1 MRYHVLGVGS
11 IGSLIAFHLKRSV
24 KLQRQL
30 LQPGPSSSKT
40 RRELLLSNL
49 SNKRPPSNQGT
60 IVSSLSLP
68 PYVQSE
74 LPDPQQT
81 SVTLH
86 LRRKAFGKQAQK
98 RYLNSIVVE
107 QDGVRDIEGGFQT
120 DFSSSPTDVIASIVR
135 RGRANQAQTQG
146 EEGGGEGEGEGEDAG
161 AGRFSISRTQTG
173 SSTGTSSIRDQ
184 VSSKTPLPDHD
195 GGISLISTLEG
206 TYSQPRA
213 SPIDSL
219 IITTKC
225 DSTLSA
231 IEGIRHRIHPWST
244 IVLLQNGMGVL
255 DTLFDTF
262 FKDPEQRPNFVLAST
277 THGAWRKGP
286 LDVVHASAGTLHF
299 GIVPSSRSG
308 PDGFENARVSFGQ
321 TIAPVQ
327 GVMLPTRGAGSSRK
341 AKGWE
346 RFAPDTD
353 AAPIEEVHD
362 PHAPSNKLSI
372 ANIPDQPNLRTLR
385 ATVAALLSLPLNV
398 EWEPIR
404 EFQLR
409 SLRKLV
415 INACINPLTALADC
429 KNGDLFGNPAAMD
442 AMWSVCLEAGMVL
455 EAQVREHLS
464 SSSSPSTSTRSL
476 ATLSAED
483 LILLSTETGEPML
496 NPSLT
501 PQALFQEVQRVA
513 RLTAAN
519 WSSMHSDLKHRR
531 GSTEIDYINGY
542 ISALGRGY
550 NIDTTANDLLTNL
563 IKLKTTRVTGS
574 GRL

>member
-30 LQPGPSSSKT
+30 LQPGPSSSKS

-49 SNKRPPSNQGT
+49 TNKRPPQNQGT
-60 IVSSLSLP
+60 VVSSLSLP
-68 PYVQSE
+68 PYVQSS

-86 LRRKAFGKQAQK
+86 LRRKAFGRQAQK

-120 DFSSSPTDVIASIVR
+120 DFSSSPTDIIATIVR
-135 RGRANQAQTQG
+135 QNRANQAQTQ
-146 EEGGGEGEGEGEDAG
+146 EDEDESDSD
-161 AGRFSISRTQTG
+161 RFSISRTQTG
-173 SSTGTSSIRDQ
+173 SESASIREQTSSNI
-184 VSSKTPLPDHD
+184 PLPDND
-195 GGISLISTLEG
+195 GGLSLISTLEG

-219 IITTKC
+219 IVTTKC

-231 IEGIRHRIHPWST
+231 IESIRHRIHPWST

-255 DTLFDTF
+255 DTLFERF
-262 FKDPEQRPNFVLAST
+262 FKDPDQRPNFVLAST
-277 THGAWRKGP
+277 THGCWRKGP

-299 GIVPSSRSG
+299 GIVPSGRSG
-308 PDGFENARVSFGQ
+308 PEGFEAARVPFGQ
-321 TIAPVQ
+321 TIATTR
-327 GVMLPTRGAGSSRK
+327 GVALPTRGRGRK

-346 RFAPDTD
+346 RFSPDTD
-353 AAPIEEVHD
+353 SNPVEEIPD
-362 PHAPSNKLSI
+362 PESPSTKLSI

-385 ATVAALLSLPLNV
+385 STVAALLSLPLNV

-464 SSSSPSTSTRSL
+464 SSSTTSQRKSSS
-476 ATLSAED
+476 TLSVED
-483 LILLSTETGEPML
+483 LVLLSTDTGEPML

-501 PQALFQEVQRVA
+501 PQALFQEVQRIA

-519 WSSMHSDLKHRR
+519 WSSMHSDLKSRR

-563 IKLKTTRVTGS
+563 IKLKTKKVTGS

>member
-30 LQPGPSSSKT
+30 LEPGPSSSKS

-49 SNKRPPSNQGT
+49 SNKRPPPNQGT

-68 PYVQSE
+68 PYVQSN

-86 LRRKAFGKQAQK
+86 LRRKAFAKHVKQ
-98 RYLNSIVVE
+98 RYVNSIVVE
-107 QDGVRDIEGGFQT
+107 HDGVRDIEGGFQT
-120 DFSSSPTDVIASIVR
+120 DFNSSPTDVIASIVHK
-135 RGRANQAQTQG
+135 GRSDPVQDQ
-146 EEGGGEGEGEGEDAG
+146 EEPPAD
-161 AGRFSISRTQTG
+161 RFSISRTTTPPLSEASAMRQQT
-173 SSTGTSSIRDQ
+173 SSTL
-184 VSSKTPLPDHD
+184 PLPDHD

-206 TYSQPRA
+206 VHSQPRA

-219 IITTKC
+219 IVTTKC
-225 DSTLSA
+225 DATLLALESL
-231 IEGIRHRIHPWST
+231 RHRIHPWST

-255 DTLFDTF
+255 DALFDTF

-277 THGAWRKGP
+277 THGCWKKGP
-286 LDVVHASAGTLHF
+286 LDVVHASMGTLHF
-299 GIVPSSRSG
+299 GIVPSARG
-308 PDGFENARVSFGQ
+308 GAEVFEAGRVPFRQSIARV
-321 TIAPVQ
+321 Q
-327 GVMLPTRGAGSSRK
+327 GSVLPSMGLGTKRK

-346 RFAPDTD
+346 RFSPDVDASGPAIDEVQDPDAPT
-353 AAPIEEVHD
+353 
-362 PHAPSNKLSI
+362 KLLSI

-404 EFQLR
+404 DFQLR
-409 SLRKLV
+409 ALRKLV

-429 KNGDLFGNPAAMD
+429 KNGDLFGNPAATD
-442 AMWSVCLEAGMVL
+442 AMWSICLEAGMVL
-455 EAQVREHLS
+455 EAQVREHLAASTS
-464 SSSSPSTSTRSL
+464 SSSKQPSS
-476 ATLSAED
+476 TLSTDD

-496 NPSLT
+496 HPSLT
-501 PQALFQEVQRVA
+501 PRALFQEVQRVA

-519 WSSMHSDLKHRR
+519 WSSMHSDLKNRR

-563 IKLKTTRVTGS
+563 VKLKTTKVTGS
-574 GRL
+574 NRL

>member
-30 LQPGPSSSKT
+30 LQPGPSSSKS

-49 SNKRPPSNQGT
+49 TNKRPPQNQGT

-68 PYVQSE
+68 PYIQSN

-86 LRRKAFGKQAQK
+86 LRRKAFGRQAQK

-120 DFSSSPTDVIASIVR
+120 DFSSSSTDVIATIVR
-135 RGRANQAQTQG
+135 QNRANQAQTQ
-146 EEGGGEGEGEGEDAG
+146 EDDDDSESD
-161 AGRFSISRTQTG
+161 RFSISRTQTG
-173 SSTGTSSIRDQ
+173 SKSASIGEQTSSNI
-184 VSSKTPLPDHD
+184 PLPDND
-195 GGISLISTLEG
+195 GGLSLISTLEG

-219 IITTKC
+219 IVTTKC

-231 IEGIRHRIHPWST
+231 IESIRHRIHPWST

-255 DTLFDTF
+255 DTLFERF
-262 FKDPEQRPNFVLAST
+262 FKDPDQRPNFVLAST
-277 THGAWRKGP
+277 THGCWRKGP

-299 GIVPSSRSG
+299 GIVPSGRSG
-308 PDGFENARVSFGQ
+308 PEGFEAARVPFGQ
-321 TIAPVQ
+321 TIATTR
-327 GVMLPTRGAGSSRK
+327 GVALPTRGTGRK

-346 RFAPDTD
+346 RFSPDTD
-353 AAPIEEVHD
+353 SNPVEEIPD
-362 PHAPSNKLSI
+362 PNSPSTKLSI

-385 ATVAALLSLPLNV
+385 STVAALLSLPLNV

-442 AMWSVCLEAGMVL
+442 AMWSVCLEAGMIL

-464 SSSSPSTSTRSL
+464 SSTSTQRKSSS
-476 ATLSAED
+476 TLSVED
-483 LILLSTETGEPML
+483 LVLLSTDTGEPML

-519 WSSMHSDLKHRR
+519 WSSMHSDLKSRR

-563 IKLKTTRVTGS
+563 IKLKTKKVTGS

>member
-30 LQPGPSSSKT
+30 LKPGPSSKS

-49 SNKRPPSNQGT
+49 SNKRPPQSQGS

-68 PYVQSE
+68 PYVQSN

-86 LRRKAFGKQAQK
+86 LRRKAFAKQVKQ
-98 RYLNSIVVE
+98 RYVNSIVVE
-107 QDGVRDIEGGFQT
+107 QDGLRDIEGGFQT
-120 DFSSSPTDVIASIVR
+120 DFNSSPTDVIASIVSR
-135 RGRANQAQTQG
+135 NRTNQAQ
-146 EEGGGEGEGEGEDAG
+146 EDEDAETD
-161 AGRFSISRTQTG
+161 RFLISRTQTG
-173 SSTGTSSIRDQ
+173 SSSSQAASIREAT
-184 VSSKTPLPDHD
+184 SSKTPIPDHD

-206 TYSQPRA
+206 THFQPRA

-262 FKDPEQRPNFVLAST
+262 FKDPNQRPNFVLAST
-277 THGAWRKGP
+277 THGCWKKGP
-286 LDVVHASAGTLHF
+286 LDVVHASSGTLHF
-299 GIVPSSRSG
+299 GIVPSGRAG
-308 PDGFENARVSFGQ
+308 PNGFEAERVPFGQ

-327 GVMLPTRGAGSSRK
+327 NVLLPTRSVGARK
-341 AKGWE
+341 IAKGWE
-346 RFAPDTD
+346 QFSPDVDTS
-353 AAPIEEVHD
+353 PTQQED
-362 PHAPSNKLSI
+362 PEAPSTRLSI
-372 ANIPDQPNLRTLR
+372 AGIPDQPNLRTLR
-385 ATVAALLSLPLNV
+385 ATVAALLSLPLQV

-409 SLRKLV
+409 SLCKLV
-415 INACINPLTALADC
+415 VNACINPLTALADC
-429 KNGDLFGNPAAMD
+429 KNGDLFGNPAAMN

-464 SSSSPSTSTRSL
+464 SSNSSATKLS

-483 LILLSTETGEPML
+483 LILLSSETGEPML
-496 NPSLT
+496 HPSLT

-519 WSSMHSDLKHRR
+519 WSSMHSDLKSRR
-531 GSTEIDYINGY
+531 RSTEIDYINGY

-550 NIDTTANDLLTNL
+550 NIDTTANDLLINL

>member
-11 IGSLIAFHLKRSV
+11 IGSLIAFHLKRSI

-30 LQPGPSSSKT
+30 LKPGPSSKS
-40 RRELLLSNL
+40 RRELLLSNF
-49 SNKRPPSNQGT
+49 SNKRPPQNQGS

-68 PYVQSE
+68 PYVKSN
-74 LPDPQQT
+74 LPDPLQT

-86 LRRKAFGKQAQK
+86 LRRKAFGKQAKQ
-98 RYLNSIVVE
+98 RYVNSIVVE

-120 DFSSSPTDVIASIVR
+120 DFNSSPTDVIASIVSR
-135 RGRANQAQTQG
+135 NRGQETQ
-146 EEGGGEGEGEGEDAG
+146 EDNEDSQED
-161 AGRFSISRTQTG
+161 RFLISRSQTA
-173 SSTGTSSIRDQ
+173 SSSETAASFREQT
-184 VSSKTPLPDHD
+184 SSKTPIPDHD
-195 GGISLISTLEG
+195 GGLSLISTLEG

-244 IVLLQNGMGVL
+244 IVLLQNGMGVI
-255 DTLFDTF
+255 DTLFDSF
-262 FKDPEQRPNFVLAST
+262 FKDPDQRPNFVLAST
-277 THGAWRKGP
+277 THGCWRKGP
-286 LDVVHASAGTLHF
+286 LDVVHASSGTLHF
-299 GIVPSSRSG
+299 GIVPSGRAG
-308 PDGFENARVSFGQ
+308 MDGFETQRVPIGQ

-327 GVMLPTRGAGSSRK
+327 NVLLPTRGAGAK
-341 AKGWE
+341 KIAKGWE
-346 RFAPDTD
+346 QFSPDAD
-353 AAPIEEVHD
+353 ASSSPSQEEYD
-362 PHAPSNKLSI
+362 PDAPSNMLSL
-372 ANIPDQPNLRTLR
+372 AGIPDQPNLRTLR
-385 ATVAALLSLPLNV
+385 ATVAALLSLPLKV

-415 INACINPLTALADC
+415 VNACINPLTALADC

-464 SSSSPSTSTRSL
+464 SSSSTSSAARSP

-483 LILLSTETGEPML
+483 LTLLSSETGEPML
-496 NPSLT
+496 HPSLT

-519 WSSMHSDLKHRR
+519 WSSMHSDLKSRR
-531 GSTEIDYINGY
+531 RSTEIDYINGY

-574 GRL
+574 SRL

>member
-30 LQPGPSSSKT
+30 LQPGPSSKS

-49 SNKRPPSNQGT
+49 SNKRPPQNQGT
-60 IVSSLSLP
+60 IVSSLALP
-68 PYVQSE
+68 PYIQSN

-86 LRRKAFGKQAQK
+86 LRRKAFGKQAKQ
-98 RYLNSIVVE
+98 RYVNSIVVE
-107 QDGVRDIEGGFQT
+107 QEGVRDIEGGFQT
-120 DFSSSPTDVIASIVR
+120 DFNSSPTDVIASIVR
-135 RGRANQAQTQG
+135 RNRANAEEDEGSAQ
-146 EEGGGEGEGEGEDAG
+146 D
-161 AGRFSISRTQTG
+161 RFSISRTTTG
-173 SSTGTSSIRDQ
+173 SPSESSSIREQ
-184 VSSKTPLPDHD
+184 ASSKTPIPDHD
-195 GGISLISTLEG
+195 GGLSLISTLEG
-206 TYSQPRA
+206 TYYQPRA

-225 DSTLSA
+225 QATLSA
-231 IEGIRHRIHPWST
+231 LEGIRHRIHPWST

-286 LDVVHASAGTLHF
+286 LDIVHASAGTLHF
-299 GIVPSSRSG
+299 GIVPSGRAGSE
-308 PDGFENARVSFGQ
+308 GFEASRVPIGQ
-321 TIAPVQ
+321 SIASVQ
-327 GVMLPTRGAGSSRK
+327 GTVLPNLGAGNKRK

-346 RFAPDTD
+346 RFAPEED
-353 AAPIEEVHD
+353 ASSIDQIQD
-362 PHAPSNKLSI
+362 PSSPSNLLSI
-372 ANIPDQPNLRTLR
+372 SNIPDQPNLRTLR
-385 ATVAALLSLPLNV
+385 ATVAGLLSLPLNV

-409 SLRKLV
+409 ALRKLV

-455 EAQVREHLS
+455 EAQVREHLA
-464 SSSSPSTSTRSL
+464 SSPSANSRPS

-483 LILLSTETGEPML
+483 LILRSTETGEPML
-496 NPSLT
+496 HPSLT

-513 RLTAAN
+513 RLTASN
-519 WSSMHSDLKHRR
+519 WSSMHSDLKNRR

-563 IKLKTTRVTGS
+563 VKLKTTRATGS
-574 GRL
+574 NKL

>member
-11 IGSLIAFHLKRSV
+11 IGSLIAFHLKRSL
-24 KLQRQL
+24 KLQRKL
-30 LQPGPSSSKT
+30 LQPGPSSKS
-40 RRELLLSNL
+40 RRDLLLSNL
-49 SNKRPPSNQGT
+49 SNQRQPSGQGS
-60 IVSSLSLP
+60 IVSSLCLP
-68 PYVQSE
+68 PYVQTQ

-86 LRRKAFGKQAQK
+86 LRRKAFGKQVKQ
-98 RYLNSIVVE
+98 RYVNSIVVE

-120 DFSSSPTDVIASIVR
+120 DFNSSPTDIIASIVR
-135 RGRANQAQTQG
+135 RNRANQPDDG
-146 EEGGGEGEGEGEDAG
+146 EAASHD
-161 AGRFSISRTQTG
+161 RFLISRTSTG
-173 SSTGTSSIRDQ
+173 SSSAVASTIRDQ
-184 VSSKTPLPDHD
+184 TSSKIPLPDHD
-195 GGISLISTLEG
+195 GGISLISTLEA
-206 TYSQPRA
+206 THSQPRA

-225 DSTLSA
+225 DATLSA
-231 IEGIRHRIHPWST
+231 LEGIRHRIHPWST

-286 LDVVHASAGTLHF
+286 LDVVHASTGTLHF
-299 GIVPSSRSG
+299 GIVPSGRAGSE
-308 PDGFENARVSFGQ
+308 GFEAGRVPFGQ
-321 TIAPVQ
+321 TINQVKN
-327 GVMLPTRGAGSSRK
+327 VELPTRGEAKK

-346 RFAPDTD
+346 KFSPDED
-353 AAPIEEVHD
+353 SPVVQEEQD
-362 PHAPSNKLSI
+362 PQAPSNKLSI
-372 ANIPDQPNLRTLR
+372 GSIPDQPNLRTLR
-385 ATVAALLSLPLNV
+385 ATVAGLLSLPLNV

-415 INACINPLTALADC
+415 INACINPLTALVDC

-442 AMWSVCLEAGMVL
+442 AIWSICLEAGMVL

-464 SSSSPSTSTRSL
+464 SDSSSQRQKTS
-476 ATLSAED
+476 ATLSVED
-483 LILLSTETGEPML
+483 LILQSTETGEPML
-496 NPSLT
+496 HPSLT
-501 PQALFQEVQRVA
+501 PKALFQEVQRVA
-513 RLTAAN
+513 RATAAN
-519 WSSMHSDLKHRR
+519 WSSMHSDLKNKR

-563 IKLKTTRVTGS
+563 IKLKITKVTGS
-574 GRL
+574 FNGNFKL

>member
-30 LQPGPSSSKT
+30 LKPGPSSSAKS

-49 SNKRPPSNQGT
+49 SNKRPPQNQGA

-68 PYVQSE
+68 PYVQSN

-86 LRRKAFGKQAQK
+86 LRRKAFGKQAKQ

-107 QDGVRDIEGGFQT
+107 HDGVRDIEGGFQT
-120 DFSSSPTDVIASIVR
+120 DFNSSPTDVIASIVSR
-135 RGRANQAQTQG
+135 NRAKQAQED
-146 EEGGGEGEGEGEDAG
+146 EEAGED
-161 AGRFSISRTQTG
+161 RFFISRTQTG
-173 SSTGTSSIRDQ
+173 SSSEAAAIREQ
-184 VSSKTPLPDHD
+184 TSSKTPIPDHD

-206 TYSQPRA
+206 THSQPRA

-231 IEGIRHRIHPWST
+231 IESIRHRIHPWST

-262 FKDPEQRPNFVLAST
+262 FKDPERRPNFVLAST
-277 THGAWRKGP
+277 THGCWKKGP

-299 GIVPSSRSG
+299 GIVPSGRAE
-308 PDGFENARVSFGQ
+308 PHGFETERVPYGQ
-321 TIAPVQ
+321 TIAPAQNVLLPAR
-327 GVMLPTRGAGSSRK
+327 GVAAAK
-341 AKGWE
+341 KIAKGWE
-346 RFAPDTD
+346 QFSPDAD
-353 AAPIEEVHD
+353 ASSPPAQEAQD
-362 PHAPSNKLSI
+362 PDAPSSMLSL
-372 ANIPDQPNLRTLR
+372 AGIPDQPNLRTLR
-385 ATVAALLSLPLNV
+385 ATVAALLSLPLQV

-409 SLRKLV
+409 ALRKLV

-464 SSSSPSTSTRSL
+464 ASPSTAPKPPAS
-476 ATLSAED
+476 LSAED
-483 LILLSTETGEPML
+483 LILLSSETGEPML
-496 NPSLT
+496 HPSLT

-519 WSSMHSDLKHRR
+519 WSSMHSDLKSRR
-531 GSTEIDYINGY
+531 RSSEIDYINGY

-550 NIDTTANDLLTNL
+550 NVDTTANDLLTNL

-574 GRL
+574 SRL

>member
-30 LQPGPSSSKT
+30 LQPRPSSPKSK
-40 RRELLLSNL
+40 RELLLSNL
-49 SNKRPPSNQGT
+49 SNKRPPQTQGT

-68 PYVQSE
+68 PYVQTE
-74 LPDPQQT
+74 LPDPQRT

-86 LRRKAFGKQAQK
+86 LRRKAFGKQAKQ
-98 RYLNSIVVE
+98 RFVNSIVVE
-107 QDGVRDIEGGFQT
+107 QHGVRDIEGGFQT
-120 DFSSSPTDVIASIVR
+120 DFNSSPTDVIASIVR
-135 RGRANQAQTQG
+135 RSRSNQPEEE
-146 EEGGGEGEGEGEDAG
+146 EEGSED
-161 AGRFSISRTQTG
+161 RFLISRTATPSSPEAAAIRGQT
-173 SSTGTSSIRDQ
+173 
-184 VSSKTPLPDHD
+184 SSKTPLPDHD

-206 TYSQPRA
+206 LHSQPRA

-225 DSTLSA
+225 DATLSA
-231 IEGIRHRIHPWST
+231 LESIRDRIHPWST

-262 FKDPEQRPNFVLAST
+262 FKDPDQRPNFVLAST
-277 THGAWRKGP
+277 THGCWRKGP
-286 LDVVHASAGTLHF
+286 LDVVHASTGTLHF
-299 GIVPSSRSG
+299 GIVPSGRAGQDVIEKSRV
-308 PDGFENARVSFGQ
+308 PYGQ
-321 TIAPVQ
+321 TIARVR
-327 GVMLPTRGAGSSRK
+327 GVVLPSRDEA
-341 AKGWE
+341 AKKKTARDWE
-346 RFAPDTD
+346 RFSPDTD
-353 AAPIEEVHD
+353 SNAIEEIPD
-362 PHAPSNKLSI
+362 PGSPSKLLSI
-372 ANIPDQPNLRTLR
+372 TSIPDQPSLRTLR

-429 KNGDLFGNPAAMD
+429 KNGDLFGNPVAMD

-455 EAQVREHLS
+455 EAQVREYLAS
-464 SSSSPSTSTRSL
+464 GATASPRQRVSAS
-476 ATLSAED
+476 LSAED
-483 LILLSTETGEPML
+483 LILRSDETGEPIL
-496 NPSLT
+496 HPSLT

-513 RLTAAN
+513 RMTAAN
-519 WSSMHSDLKHRR
+519 WSSMHSDLKNRR
-531 GSTEIDYINGY
+531 RSTEIDHINGY

-563 IKLKTTRVTGS
+563 VKLKTTRVTGT
-574 GRL
+574 GRLRREQ